1 MNVNDQDR
9 EYFVTLRCAQGL
21 SRWAERCFAAL
32 SMTVPVLVV
41 KLHYRALRIGSERQ
55 ACV

>member
-32 SMTVPVLVV
+32 SMSVPVLVV
-41 KLHYRALRIGSERQ
+41 
-55 ACV
+55 